1 MRHEWA
7 SLQSSIQSTCSTK
20 ESSGWYSILCPIC
33 GGGGDKRVTGGFL
46 LTDDAIVYSCFRGK
60 CDADTGLEL
69 GNYIPNKFKG
79 LMDKLNIQIGMKLR
93 TAKRRVKDKEDELDE
108 DLYQKHYYPSIV
120 IPEEWERATEENAAH
135 IISPLLDRCCNV
147 DDVYLIRDGKY
158 RGLTGLVHKWYNRV
172 VGLSVISDYVFQ
184 VAGEANMMYTV
195 GGKLDETLPVL
206 LVEGEI
212 DAMSM
217 PNAVSV
223 GGFRISPQQAYLLRG
238 KNVVCIPEKSNK
250 FIEQFEDYGY
260 KMCIP
265 RWDADDLNE
274 AVVKYG
280 IIAVAKMIKDGTI
293 DSPFKAML
301 EYQMWENKLK

>member
-1 MRHEWA
+1 MNTEWME
-7 SLQSSIQSTCSTK
+7 LQHAVQGSCITR

-33 GGGGDKRVTGGFL
+33 GGGRDKRVTGGFL
-46 LTDDAIVYSCFRGK
+46 LTDDTIVYSCFRGK

-108 DLYQKHYYPSIV
+108 DLYQKHYYPSIA
-120 IPEEWERATEENAAH
+120 IPEEWERATEENASH

-147 DDVYLIRDGKY
+147 EDVYLIRDGKY
-158 RGLTGLVHKWYNRV
+158 RGLAGLVHRWYNRV

-206 LVEGEI
+206 LVEGEM

-293 DSPFKAML
+293 DSPFKARL

>member
-1 MRHEWA
+1 MNTEWVE
-7 SLQSSIQSTCSTK
+7 LQHAVQGACIAR
-20 ESSGWYSILCPIC
+20 ESSGWHSILCPIC
-33 GGGGDKRVTGGFL
+33 GGGRDKRVTGGFL
-46 LTDDAIVYSCFRGK
+46 LTDDTIVYSCFRGK

-120 IPEEWERATEENAAH
+120 IPEEWERATEENASH

-147 DDVYLIRDGKY
+147 DDIYLIRDGKY
-158 RGLTGLVHKWYNRV
+158 RGLAGLVHKWYNRV

-293 DSPFKAML
+293 DTPFKAML